1 MQKYLLFLIATF
13 MLVVCKN
20 ASNATENMAVDVDD
34 DLDEQWDY
42 SESDFGL
49 YGSLPEGTTEFVG
62 KMGNTPIELAITKF
76 GYDDTLEAAFRE
88 AGEGI
93 SYMFVGES
101 LPAMDGD
108 INFLSKY
115 DYDKRSF
122 NLTGSKDKIEG
133 TAYIGDEK
141 YRVTLL
147 PKPADAAT
155 YSDRAFF
162 DLYGPVKSATVFLNF
177 RNREEID
184 LRFGEN
190 GRLESYRDTDS
201 AYGITLFSNDDDLQ
215 RGQSRNI
222 DSFLITLGDFESY
235 LDTFTFDKNSKITR
249 YEYRMGGDFG
259 GNIQYVRN
267 MKGFVVKE
275 IFSSWEYYISAEKQ
289 VKWHE
294 VYTYTITKTDSYGNW
309 IERKW
314 THTGKGRTKS
324 GIDRRTITYY

>member
-20 ASNATENMAVDVDD
+20 VSNAAENKAADVDED
-34 DLDEQWDY
+34 FDEQWDY

-88 AGEGI
+88 VGKGV
-93 SYMFVGES
+93 SDMFVGES

-133 TAYIGDEK
+133 TAYIRDEK

-162 DLYGPVKSATVFLNF
+162 DLYGPVKSARVFLNLH
-177 RNREEID
+177 NRKEID

-201 AYGITLFSNDDDLQ
+201 AYGITLFSNDSDMQ
-215 RGQSRNI
+215 RDQSRNI
-222 DSFLITLGDFESY
+222 DSFHITLGDFESY

-249 YEYRMGGDFG
+249 YKYSMGGDFG
-259 GNIQYVRN
+259 GNIQYIRN
-267 MKGFVVKE
+267 VKGHVVKE
-275 IFSSWEYYISAEKQ
+275 IFSSWEWYISSEKQ
-289 VKWHE
+289 MNWRE
-294 VYTYTITKTDSYGNW
+294 VYTYIITKTDSYGNW

>member
-1 MQKYLLFLIATF
+1 
-13 MLVVCKN
+13 MLVACKN

-88 AGEGI
+88 VGEGI
-93 SYMFVGES
+93 SGMFVGES

-108 INFLSKY
+108 INFLSIY
-115 DYDKRSF
+115 DYDRRSF
-122 NLTGSKDKIEG
+122 RLTGDKDKIEG

-162 DLYGPVKSATVFLNF
+162 DLYGPVKSARVFLNLH
-177 RNREEID
+177 NRKEID

-222 DSFLITLGDFESY
+222 EYFHIPLDNKESY
-235 LDTFTFDKNSKITR
+235 LDNFSFDNNSKITR
-249 YEYRMGGDFG
+249 YEYSMEGDFG
-259 GNIQYVRN
+259 GNIQYVRDE
-267 MKGFVVKE
+267 KSLVVKE
-275 IFSSWEYYISAEKQ
+275 IFSSWEWYISSEKRMEWQ
-289 VKWHE
+289 E
-294 VYTYTITKTDSYGNW
+294 VYTYFITKTDSYGNW

-314 THTGKGRTKS
+314 THTGKGETKS
-324 GIDRRTITYY
+324 GVDCRTITYY